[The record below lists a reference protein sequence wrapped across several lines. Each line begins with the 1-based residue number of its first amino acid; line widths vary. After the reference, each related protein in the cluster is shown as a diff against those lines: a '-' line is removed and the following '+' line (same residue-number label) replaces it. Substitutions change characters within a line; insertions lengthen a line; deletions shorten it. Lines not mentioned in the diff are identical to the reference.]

1 MTEAENVH
9 HKMGNGGTRISP
21 SLIYVSEIDF
31 RELKHKTG
39 IFDTRTHPHRH
50 QYCQAQGQ
58 GLSPVAGPS
67 IGSGGRYLP
76 PPATKYKHDN
86 INSDF
91 KYFFPASFMAS
102 CNDVKQ
108 QKEGQITLVLMN
120 LVPASPNLDATSGAR
135 QAWGLKIIST

>member
-1 MTEAENVH
+1 MCNFSDH
-9 HKMGNGGTRISP
+9 HKCNSNKKKPGKRRSSVQQP
-21 SLIYVSEIDF
+21 PCPVS
-31 RELKHKTG
+31 
-39 IFDTRTHPHRH
+39 HPHRH